1 MYSGV
6 GDATAASS
14 SCGAASH
21 PLIERY
27 RKERAAKKAAEKAAE
42 ERADGDG
49 CGGGKTCLVN
59 KVNKQTGK
67 KQNELKLKLTREEL
81 EEFESMLIN
90 EDVEEMDAQFEDIIR
105 QRDGEKGVEA
115 LKAFRQKNC
124 PLLREMEEF
133 SRQFHLYLDV
143 KELRKE
149 KDQLYSKL
157 LSERERCNVLV
168 QVQREQILERDEE
181 IASLRKRIKDLEF
194 GR

>member
-1 MYSGV
+1 MYGV

-21 PLIERY
+21 PLIQRY
-27 RKERAAKKAAEKAAE
+27 RKERAAEKPAE

-49 CGGGKTCLVN
+49 YGGGKTCLVN

-115 LKAFRQKNC
+115 LKAFRKKNAPSSGKWRSSQGNFTC
-124 PLLREMEEF
+124 T
-133 SRQFHLYLDV
+133 
-143 KELRKE
+143 
-149 KDQLYSKL
+149 
-157 LSERERCNVLV
+157 
-168 QVQREQILERDEE
+168 
-181 IASLRKRIKDLEF
+181 
-194 GR
+194 

>member
-1 MYSGV
+1 M
-6 GDATAASS
+6 
-14 SCGAASH
+14 
-21 PLIERY
+21 
-27 RKERAAKKAAEKAAE
+27 
-42 ERADGDG
+42 
-49 CGGGKTCLVN
+49 N

-115 LKAFRQKNC
+115 LKAFRQKIA
-124 PLLREMEEF
+124 P
-133 SRQFHLYLDV
+133 SSGQFRLHLDV
-143 KELRKE
+143 KQLRKE

-181 IASLRKRIKDLEF
+181 IASLRKRIKDLE
-194 GR
+194 GVESKMQIQRACDLHVCSTPH